1 MRKDVT
7 ISQELNE
14 IPTHNQLVK
23 VSEVLAGFFSRAQA
37 DWKKKK
43 KKKAEKK
50 LQMMCRPRTD
60 RVGKYQ
66 SQNFCQK
73 D

>member
-7 ISQELNE
+7 IFQGLNE
-14 IPTHNQLVK
+14 IPKHNQLVK
-23 VSEVLAGFFSRAQA
+23 MSEVLAGFFFLGLRLI
-37 DWKKKK
+37 
-43 KKKAEKK
+43 KKKAENK

-60 RVGKYQ
+60 HVGKYQ
-66 SQNFCQK
+66 SQNFSQK

>member
-1 MRKDVT
+1 MKKDVT
-7 ISQELNE
+7 IFQGLNE
-14 IPTHNQLVK
+14 IPKHNQLVK

-37 DWKKKK
+37 DLK
-43 KKKAEKK
+43 KKKAENK
-50 LQMMCRPRTD
+50 LQIMCRPRTD

-66 SQNFCQK
+66 SQNFSQK